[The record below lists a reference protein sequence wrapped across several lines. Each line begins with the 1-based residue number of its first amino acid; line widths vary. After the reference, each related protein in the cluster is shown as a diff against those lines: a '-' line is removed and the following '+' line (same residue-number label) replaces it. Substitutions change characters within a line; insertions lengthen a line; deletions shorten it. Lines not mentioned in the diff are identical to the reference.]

1 MKYKLTT
8 TRRFDKAVL
17 KCVSRGYD
25 IAKLQKAMTIL
36 VDEGS
41 LPSSYRPHKLK
52 GYKGN
57 NVWECHLESD
67 WLLVWEQYDDVLLLV
82 MTSTG
87 THADLFG

>member
-17 KCVSRGYD
+17 KCISRGYD
-25 IAKLQKAMTIL
+25 IAKLHKAMTIL

-52 GYKGN
+52 GYKFGN
-57 NVWECHLESD
+57 VILNQIGFLYGSNMMMYYF
-67 WLLVWEQYDDVLLLV
+67 L
-82 MTSTG
+82 
-87 THADLFG
+87 